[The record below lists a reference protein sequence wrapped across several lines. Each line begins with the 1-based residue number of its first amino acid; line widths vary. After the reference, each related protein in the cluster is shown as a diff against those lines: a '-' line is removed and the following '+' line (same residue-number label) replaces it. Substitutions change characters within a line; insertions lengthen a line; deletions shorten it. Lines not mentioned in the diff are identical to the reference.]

1 MPGARESGRGG
12 CRGARGPRAP
22 GQLGRLAPAGRAR
35 ARAALTHAV
44 AMATPGPAADWLP
57 ARAGCVRGPNAHRGH
72 GNGRT
77 PPVGPGAGA
86 RWAPAGAV
94 GGSAVCR
101 RRSFSPVAVLWAHSP
116 LEGLHCESPRSES
129 MLCTRPEGVFGMGR
143 VAPSEA
149 SDLRGDLGELG
160 GTSGI
165 SRPFQK
171 VQAVPASSLCT
182 SCPIH
187 WLSHPLAI
195 PTSPCISLLSSI
207 ASFSKPST
215 RLPGGFAL
223 IHRCLPSAP

>member
-1 MPGARESGRGG
+1 
-12 CRGARGPRAP
+12 
-22 GQLGRLAPAGRAR
+22 
-35 ARAALTHAV
+35 
-44 AMATPGPAADWLP
+44 MATPGPAADWLP

-77 PPVGPGAGA
+77 PPVGPRAG
-86 RWAPAGAV
+86 RVGPSRAPAGAV

-160 GTSGI
+160 GASGI
-165 SRPFQK
+165 SRLPAGTSWEPAAISGENVDGHVQMCFCRHRTLRACWPFQK
-171 VQAVPASSLCT
+171 VRAVPPSSLCT
-182 SCPIH
+182 SCLIH
-187 WLSHPLAI
+187 WLSHPLAV

-223 IHRCLPSAP
+223 IQLCLPSAP